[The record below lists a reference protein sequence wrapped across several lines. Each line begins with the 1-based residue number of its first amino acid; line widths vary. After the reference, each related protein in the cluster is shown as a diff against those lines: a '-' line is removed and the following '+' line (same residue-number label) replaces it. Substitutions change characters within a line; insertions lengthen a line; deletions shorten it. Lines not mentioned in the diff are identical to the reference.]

1 MSFGL
6 ACWALSDIISIME
19 KDKDI
24 KLVAIVGMCGSGKST
39 AVDYLTERN
48 IPKVYFGGVVIN
60 AVKEAGLEVNEAN
73 EKMMREK
80 LREDEGK
87 DAIVSRVVKDAK
99 KLIEAGQKRIVLDG
113 LYSWTE
119 YKVLRKEFPD
129 EMTVVAIV
137 TPKALRRERL
147 ANRPI
152 RPLTPAEV
160 AERDRSE
167 IENLEKGGP
176 IAIADYYV
184 DNSGTIEEFYEAF
197 GKLMKEIN
205 FID

>member
-1 MSFGL
+1 
-6 ACWALSDIISIME
+6 ME
-19 KDKDI
+19 KDNDI
-24 KLVAIVGMCGSGKST
+24 KLIAIVGMCGSGKST
-39 AVDYLTERN
+39 AVDYLTEHN

-60 AVKEAGLEVNEAN
+60 AVKEAGLEVNETN
-73 EKMMREK
+73 EKMIREK

-87 DAIVSRVVKDAK
+87 DAIVNRVVKDVK

-147 ANRPI
+147 ANRPV

-184 DNSGTIEEFYEAF
+184 DNSGTIEEFHEAF
-197 GKLMKEIN
+197 GKLMKDIH

>member
-1 MSFGL
+1 
-6 ACWALSDIISIME
+6 ME
-19 KDKDI
+19 SKDI
-24 KLVAIVGMCGSGKST
+24 KLVAVVGMCGSGKST
-39 AVDYLTERN
+39 AVDYLTERS
-48 IPKVYFGGVVIN
+48 IPKVYFGGVVLN
-60 AVKEAGLEVNEAN
+60 AVKEAGLEVNPEN
-73 EKMMREK
+73 EKKIREGLREK
-80 LREDEGK
+80 EGK
-87 DAIVSRVVKDAK
+87 DFIVNRVIESTK
-99 KLIEAGQKRIVLDG
+99 KLIDAGQKRIVLDG

-119 YKVLRKEFPD
+119 YKILRKEFPN

-147 ANRPI
+147 ATRPV
-152 RPLTPAEV
+152 RPLTAAEV

-184 DNSGTIEEFYEAF
+184 DNSGTIEEFHEAF
-197 GKLMKEIN
+197 GKLMKDIG

>member
-1 MSFGL
+1 
-6 ACWALSDIISIME
+6 ME
-19 KDKDI
+19 KDNDI
-24 KLVAIVGMCGSGKST
+24 KLIAIVGMCGSGKST
-39 AVDYLTERN
+39 AVDYLTEHN

-60 AVKEAGLEVNEAN
+60 AVKEAGLEVNETN
-73 EKMMREK
+73 EKMIREK

-87 DAIVSRVVKDAK
+87 DAIVNRVAKDVK

-147 ANRPI
+147 ANRPV

-184 DNSGTIEEFYEAF
+184 DNSSTIEEFHEAF
-197 GKLMKEIN
+197 GELMKDIH

>member
-176 IAIADYYV
+176 IAAADYYIL
-184 DNSGTIEEFYEAF
+184 NNGPKEEIYTRLDEI
-197 GKLMKEIN
+197 LKEIE
-205 FID
+205 F

>member
-1 MSFGL
+1 
-6 ACWALSDIISIME
+6 ME
-19 KDKDI
+19 KGNDI
-24 KLVAIVGMCGSGKST
+24 KLIAIVGMCGSGKST

-60 AVKEAGLEVNEAN
+60 AVKEAGLEVNETN
-73 EKMMREK
+73 EKMIREK

-87 DAIVSRVVKDAK
+87 DAIVNRVVKDVK

-147 ANRPI
+147 ANRPA

-184 DNSGTIEEFYEAF
+184 DNSGTIEEFHEAF
-197 GKLMKEIN
+197 GKLMKDIH

>member
-1 MSFGL
+1 
-6 ACWALSDIISIME
+6 ME
-19 KDKDI
+19 KDNDI
-24 KLVAIVGMCGSGKST
+24 KLIAIVGMCGSGKST
-39 AVDYLTERN
+39 AVDYLTEHN

-60 AVKEAGLEVNEAN
+60 AVKEAGLEVNETN
-73 EKMMREK
+73 EKMIREK

-87 DAIVSRVVKDAK
+87 DAIVNRVVKDVK

-147 ANRPI
+147 ANRPV

-184 DNSGTIEEFYEAF
+184 DNSGTIEEFHEAF
-197 GKLMKEIN
+197 GKLMKEIH

>member
-1 MSFGL
+1 
-6 ACWALSDIISIME
+6 ME
-19 KDKDI
+19 KGNDI
-24 KLVAIVGMCGSGKST
+24 KLIAIVGMCGSGKST

-60 AVKEAGLEVNEAN
+60 AVKEAGLEVNETN
-73 EKMMREK
+73 EKMIREK

-87 DAIVSRVVKDAK
+87 DAIVNRVVKDVK

-147 ANRPI
+147 ANRPV

-184 DNSGTIEEFYEAF
+184 DNSGTIEEFHEAF
-197 GKLMKEIN
+197 GKLMKDIH

>member
-1 MSFGL
+1 
-6 ACWALSDIISIME
+6 ME
-19 KDKDI
+19 KGNDI
-24 KLVAIVGMCGSGKST
+24 KLIAIVGMCGSGKST

-60 AVKEAGLEVNEAN
+60 AVKEAGLEVNETN
-73 EKMMREK
+73 EKMIREK

-87 DAIVSRVVKDAK
+87 DAIVNRVAKDVK

-147 ANRPI
+147 ANRPV

-184 DNSGTIEEFYEAF
+184 DNSGTIEEFHEAF
-197 GKLMKEIN
+197 GKLMKDIH

>member
-1 MSFGL
+1 
-6 ACWALSDIISIME
+6 ME

-39 AVDYLTERN
+39 AVDYLTELN

>member
-1 MSFGL
+1 
-6 ACWALSDIISIME
+6 ME
-19 KDKDI
+19 KDNDI
-24 KLVAIVGMCGSGKST
+24 KLIAIVGMCGSGKST
-39 AVDYLTERN
+39 AVDYLTEHN

-60 AVKEAGLEVNEAN
+60 AVKEAGLEVNETN
-73 EKMMREK
+73 EKMIREK

-87 DAIVSRVVKDAK
+87 DAIVNRVVKDVK

-147 ANRPI
+147 ANRPV

-184 DNSGTIEEFYEAF
+184 DNSGTIEEFHEAF
-197 GKLMKEIN
+197 GELMKDIH